1 LLLRNEFYLPG
12 VAGGVGGVGGV
23 PLCPPPLSTMM
34 WARFQ
39 ASMQRFGRTA
49 AGEVEQ
55 ESALVTAEG
64 C

>member
-1 LLLRNEFYLPG
+1 LLG

-23 PLCPPPLSTMM
+23 PLCPPPVSTMLR
-34 WARFQ
+34 ARFQ
-39 ASMQRFGRTA
+39 ASMQSFDRTA